1 MPHFGEVW
9 SFFCARKQIIAQ
21 EEKHMAAYNA
31 EFAEIGAKIVARRE
45 ELGMKASELAIQ
57 AGVCASTLSQIESG
71 QRAAKLETL
80 IAIAEALKVSLDYF
94 QPDKLNQYTAL
105 PKGLAALLPK
115 LKEKS
120 PAEQQML
127 IRMFSAM
134 IDSM

>member
-1 MPHFGEVW
+1 
-9 SFFCARKQIIAQ
+9 
-21 EEKHMAAYNA
+21 MAAYNA

-57 AGVCASTLSQIESG
+57 AGVTASSLSYIESG
-71 QRAAKLETL
+71 QRAVKIETL
-80 IAIAEALKVSLDYF
+80 VSIAEALNVSLDYL
-94 QPDKLNQYTAL
+94 QPDKLDQYTAM